1 MGKRL
6 IAILRDVD
14 YVDAVPIVQTLL
26 DNGINELEISLSS
39 EQTGLRTLKEVSR
52 KFGDKVKI
60 GVGTVV
66 SIEQLEKS
74 IENGAN
80 FIITPAFDP
89 ILVSYCIKKGIEIIP
104 GVFTPGD
111 VMFAL
116 NLGVYVLKL
125 FPANALP
132 MNYIKTLSGPF
143 PKAKFLAVGGVS
155 IDTVDT
161 FLANGF
167 IGLAPGSDLVKRG
180 ATVADLRLIAE
191 KARNYVAKCKA
202 YDS

>member
-6 IAILRDVD
+6 IAILRDIE

-39 EQTGLRTLKEVSR
+39 EQTGLRTLSEVSK
-52 KFGDKVKI
+52 KFGDKIKI

-74 IENGAN
+74 IEYGAN

-89 ILVSYCIKKGIEIIP
+89 ILVSYCIQKEIEIIP
-104 GVFTPGD
+104 GVFTPAD

-116 NLGVYVLKL
+116 NLGINVLKL

-132 MNYIKTLSGPF
+132 MNYIKTLNGPF

-155 IDTVDT
+155 VDTVDG
-161 FLANGF
+161 FLSNGF
-167 IGLAPGSDLVKRG
+167 IGLAPGNDLVKRG
-180 ATVADLRLIAE
+180 ATVADLDFIAE
-191 KARNYVAKCKA
+191 KARIYVAKCKA
-202 YDS
+202 YES